1 VSVDSFLP
9 DIQGFRDEDVYA
21 ELAAADC
28 RLVVMHSVQREGPA
42 TKLTTDPAAT
52 WASIERFFDERLA
65 ALEAAGIGRERLII
79 DPGLG
84 YFLGSNPEPSL
95 VVLARIRQLRSRFDV
110 PVGTSSPE
118 DRILV
123 TSPPST
129 QPGSRPAVKAA

>member
-1 VSVDSFLP
+1 
-9 DIQGFRDEDVYA
+9 
-21 ELAAADC
+21 
-28 RLVVMHSVQREGPA
+28 MHSVQREGPA

-95 VVLARIRQLRSRFDV
+95 VVLARIRS
-110 PVGTSSPE
+110 
-118 DRILV
+118 
-123 TSPPST
+123 
-129 QPGSRPAVKAA
+129 